1 MADNVTRCPK
11 CATSFRI
18 SDAHLSSAKGSVRC
32 GSCLSVFDAKKHL
45 IHSQEE
51 KTHEEEI
58 TFEDDDVLIS
68 DTMEIGTIT
77 TAKIDDSLDQFD
89 DGMFAGAD
97 SVESEFNLFERE
109 ALHDD
114 DDDDVPQDESW
125 ALDLLNDDEP
135 EAEQP
140 EPSTEESPQSD
151 ESHSYQEETP
161 SEFRQNSFQIIEEKT
176 EQSSSQTAKDLF
188 NEYDD
193 VEVEEFDYSDNSQV
207 YAQPLSSTGTDYLSA
222 IEPEPVEFDWHG
234 QTKFWQSRTFWAC
247 LSLLAGVILLG
258 QIAWIKMPTLS
269 LIEPY
274 RGYYAQICQS
284 FSCTLP
290 ELIDRSK
297 IRSANL
303 IVRSHPKV
311 PNALIVD
318 AVIQNTAQFEQTFP
332 VLDVVFTDSR
342 DKVVSARRLTPS
354 EYLGGELSGRKNMPK
369 LQPIHIAIE
378 IADPGEEATGYKILI
393 VN

>member
-45 IHSQEE
+45 LPSPEE
-51 KTHEEEI
+51 NSHENEM
-58 TFEDDDVLIS
+58 TLQDDDILIS
-68 DTMEIGTIT
+68 DTMEIGTTT
-77 TAKIDDSLDQFD
+77 TAKIDDFREEFD
-89 DGMFAGAD
+89 DGMFAGAE
-97 SVESEFNLFERE
+97 SVESELNLFERE

-114 DDDDVPQDESW
+114 DHGDVPQDESW

-135 EAEQP
+135 EIEQP
-140 EPSTEESPQSD
+140 EPSGHQSD
-151 ESHSYQEETP
+151 ERHSYKEETP
-161 SEFRQNSFQIIEEKT
+161 SNFNQNSFQIIEEET
-176 EQSSSQTAKDLF
+176 ERSSSQAEKELF

-193 VEVEEFDYSDNSQV
+193 VETEEFGHSDNAQV
-207 YAQPLSSTGTDYLSA
+207 YAQPLSTTRTDYLAA

-234 QTKFWQSRTFWAC
+234 QTKFWQSRKLWAC
-247 LSLLAGVILLG
+247 LSLLAGAVLLG

-318 AVIQNTAQFEQTFP
+318 AVIQNTARFEQTFP
-332 VLDVVFTDSR
+332 TLDVVFTDNR
-342 DKVVSARRLTPS
+342 DKVVAARRLTPS

-378 IADPGEEATGYKILI
+378 IADPGEEATGYKIII